1 VRDKKRKKSRSKDK
15 EKRPDRDK
23 SKAFKKTHMQV
34 EEDKC
39 KEKKKKV
46 RRRWNSRPLE
56 SSRECTL
63 VNEYPHLSRDHSA
76 NSSLLV
82 IWRLLEELQL
92 RVLRTTDRRPSEAVE
107 GRIKASWTV
116 TLRTLLGTVR

>member
-1 VRDKKRKKSRSKDK
+1 
-15 EKRPDRDK
+15 
-23 SKAFKKTHMQV
+23 MQV

-63 VNEYPHLSRDHSA
+63 VNEYPHLSQDHSA

-82 IWRLLEELQL
+82 IWRLLKT
-92 RVLRTTDRRPSEAVE
+92 RSSTDRRPSEAVE